1 MEDLLKTIEFP
12 PRIRFML
19 MDTIELRNNQV
30 QIILYIL
37 LLRYNF
43 LVDTS

>member
-1 MEDLLKTIEFP
+1 MEDLLQTIEFP

-30 QIILYIL
+30 EIIIAYFIVKIS
-37 LLRYNF
+37 F